1 VYVGWLVILLWSWNW
16 VFFPVWI
23 TSVKCR
29 IFLQV
34 QYWAHSISVETD
46 YKSNYKIQFKDK
58 QGLSTPFFMLKC
70 NNKSRQTFFFVLGY
84 TIRMISIDLY
94 TRYWLQWRKCIWM
107 CITVELFFLLSL
119 LCQENCLEFNYLY
132 FVLFSF
138 TTLEVRE
145 LSTNPRISSSKK

>member
-1 VYVGWLVILLWSWNW
+1 MWVDWLFCCGLGTE
-16 VFFPVWI
+16 FF
-23 TSVKCR
+23 
-29 IFLQV
+29 FLYELQV
-34 QYWAHSISVETD
+34 LNAEYSCKFNTELILFLLKLTTNLIIKFSSKTNKAWALLVSCWSARIIV
-46 YKSNYKIQFKDK
+46 DK
-58 QGLSTPFFMLKC
+58 L
-70 NNKSRQTFFFVLGY
+70 FFFVLGY